1 MSFATRALRQPQ
13 NLWIRRAMFQI
24 HLWTGIGLGL
34 YITVVCLTG
43 SVLVFRRELMRTYS
57 NRPQISAHAA
67 EATPLGEDELRAAAL
82 RVYPDFTVEKVWRS
96 RRGNT
101 PVDIWMNRGPDHHKE
116 LKQRLFDPYTGA
128 DLGETRPKG
137 VRFIDWMVSLH
148 DDLLGGMNGR
158 IVNGVGS
165 ILLTLLCLTGAI
177 VWWQG
182 TGKWRRGLTVRW
194 RAGWQRINWDL
205 HSAIGF
211 WAFIAVFV
219 WAISGIYLVFPHP
232 FGALVDFLEPLDP
245 VSLTPRRGDIA
256 LEWLARLHF
265 GRFAGIK
272 TKWTWAIL
280 GVIPPVLF
288 ITGAVMWWNRV
299 LKPLRSGRRLPARAK
314 DSLHEQSAGGIRRRR
329 ADGRAH
335 GVASAGRGLRAVRI
349 RHER

>member
-1 MSFATRALRQPQ
+1 MGFYRQPQ
-13 NLWIRRAMFQI
+13 QVWIRRAMFQV
-24 HLWTGIGLGL
+24 HLWIGIAIGL
-34 YITVVCLTG
+34 YIAVVCVTG
-43 SVLVFRRELMRTYS
+43 SVLVFRRELMRAYS
-57 NRPQISAHAA
+57 NRPQISAH
-67 EATPLGEDELRAAAL
+67 TPDTKPLSEEQLRAAAL
-82 RVYPDFTVEKVWRS
+82 RAYPDFTVEKVWPS

-101 PVDIWMNRGPDHHKE
+101 PVDIWMERGPANNRVK
-116 LKQRLFDPYTGA
+116 KQHLFDPYTGA
-128 DLGETRPKG
+128 DLGETRPRAI
-137 VRFIDWMVSLH
+137 RFIDWMVSLH

-177 VWWQG
+177 IWWPG
-182 TGKWRRGLTVRW
+182 AGKWRRGLTVQW

-211 WAFIAVFV
+211 WAFIAVLL
-219 WAISGIYLVFPHP
+219 WAVSGIYLVFPHP
-232 FGALVDFLEPLDP
+232 FSALVDFLEPLDP
-245 VSLTPRRGDIA
+245 LSNVPRRGDLA

-299 LKPLRSGRRLPARAK
+299 LKPFRRTRPEPVRAK
-314 DSLHEQSAGGIRRRR
+314 ELIA
-329 ADGRAH
+329 
-335 GVASAGRGLRAVRI
+335 
-349 RHER
+349 

>member
-1 MSFATRALRQPQ
+1 MGFYRQPQ
-13 NLWIRRAMFQI
+13 NVWIRRAMFQI
-24 HLWTGIGLGL
+24 HLWTGIGVGL
-34 YITVVCLTG
+34 YIVVICVTG

-57 NRPQISAHAA
+57 NRPTVSVHAA
-67 EATPLGEDELRAAAL
+67 DAKPLTEDELRAVAL
-82 RVYPDFTVEKVWRS
+82 RAYPDFTVEKVWRG

-101 PVDIWMNRGPDHHKE
+101 PVDIWMERGPGKDKE
-116 LKQRLFDPYTGA
+116 KKQRLFDPYTGA
-128 DLGETRPKG
+128 DLGETRPRA

-158 IVNGVGS
+158 IVNGVGA
-165 ILLTLLCLTGAI
+165 ILVTLLCLTGAVI
-177 VWWQG
+177 WWQG
-182 TGKWRRGLTVRW
+182 MAKWRRGLTVQW

-219 WAISGIYLVFPHP
+219 WAVSGIYLVFPHP
-232 FGALVDFLEPLDP
+232 FSALVDYLEPLDP
-245 VSLTPRRGDIA
+245 VSLLPRRGDIA

-299 LKPLRSGRRLPARAK
+299 LKPFRRIRQEPVRAK
-314 DSLHEQSAGGIRRRR
+314 ELIA
-329 ADGRAH
+329 
-335 GVASAGRGLRAVRI
+335 
-349 RHER
+349 

>member
-1 MSFATRALRQPQ
+1 MGFYRQPQ
-13 NLWIRRAMFQI
+13 NVWIRRAMFQI
-24 HLWTGIGLGL
+24 HLWTGIGVGL
-34 YITVVCLTG
+34 YIVVICVTG

-57 NRPQISAHAA
+57 NRPTVSVHAA
-67 EATPLGEDELRAAAL
+67 DAQPLTEDELRAVAL
-82 RVYPDFTVEKVWRS
+82 RAYPDFTVEKVWRG

-101 PVDIWMNRGPDHHKE
+101 PVDIWMERGPGKDKE
-116 LKQRLFDPYTGA
+116 KKQRLFDPYTGA
-128 DLGETRPKG
+128 DLGETRPRA

-158 IVNGVGS
+158 IVNGVGA
-165 ILLTLLCLTGAI
+165 ILVTLLCLTGAVI
-177 VWWQG
+177 WWQG
-182 TGKWRRGLTVRW
+182 MAKWRRGLTVQW

-219 WAISGIYLVFPHP
+219 WAVSGIYLVFPHP
-232 FGALVDFLEPLDP
+232 FSALVDYLEPLDP
-245 VSLTPRRGDIA
+245 VSLLPRRGDIA

-299 LKPLRSGRRLPARAK
+299 LKPFRRTRQEPVRAK
-314 DSLHEQSAGGIRRRR
+314 ELIA
-329 ADGRAH
+329 
-335 GVASAGRGLRAVRI
+335 
-349 RHER
+349 

>member
-1 MSFATRALRQPQ
+1 MRFIKRAYRQPQ

-24 HLWTGIGLGL
+24 HLWTGIGVGL
-34 YITVVCLTG
+34 YIFVICITG
-43 SVLVFRRELMRTYS
+43 SGLVVRRELTRMYS
-57 NRPQISAHAA
+57 NRPQVSMHVADAK
-67 EATPLGEDELRAAAL
+67 PLTEDQLRVAAL
-82 RVYPDFTVEKVWRS
+82 RAFPDFTVEKVWRG
-96 RRGNT
+96 RRGTT
-101 PVDIWMNRGPDHHKE
+101 PVDIWMNRGTTK
-116 LKQRLFDPYTGA
+116 KQHLFDPYNGA
-128 DLGETRPKG
+128 DLGETRP
-137 VRFIDWMVSLH
+137 RAIRAIDWLVSLH

-158 IVNGVGS
+158 LVNGAGA

-177 VWWQG
+177 IWWQG
-182 TGKWRRGLTVRW
+182 ASKWRRGLTVRV
-194 RAGWQRINWDL
+194 RGGWQRVNWDL

-232 FGALVDFLEPLDP
+232 FSWLVDYLEPPDLN
-245 VSLTPRRGDIA
+245 SLLPRRGDLA
-256 LEWLARLHF
+256 LEWLAKLHF

-299 LKPLRSGRRLPARAK
+299 LSRTFSRRDSWHEQPAGRIRGRRP
-314 DSLHEQSAGGIRRRR
+314 H
-329 ADGRAH
+329 GRPH
-335 GVASAGRGLRAVRI
+335 VVASVGRGLRALRI

>member
-1 MSFATRALRQPQ
+1 MGFYRQPQ
-13 NLWIRRAMFQI
+13 NVWIRRAMFQV
-24 HLWTGIGLGL
+24 HLWTGIGIGL
-34 YITVVCLTG
+34 YIVVVCLTG

-57 NRPQISAHAA
+57 NRPKISAHAA
-67 EATPLGEDELRAAAL
+67 DAKLLTEDQLRDVALRA
-82 RVYPDFTVEKVWRS
+82 YPGFTVEKVWPS

-101 PVDIWMNRGPDHHKE
+101 PVDIWMTRGRGGKE
-116 LKQRLFDPYTGA
+116 RKQHLFDPYTGA
-128 DLGETRPKG
+128 DLGETRPRG
-137 VRFIDWMVSLH
+137 IRFIDWMVSLH

-158 IVNGVGS
+158 IVNGVGA
-165 ILLTLLCLTGAI
+165 ILLTLLCLTGAVI
-177 VWWQG
+177 WWPG
-182 TGKWRRGLTVRW
+182 AGKWRRGLTVQW

-211 WAFIAVFV
+211 WAFVAVFV

-232 FGALVDFLEPLDP
+232 FSALVDFLEPLDLQ
-245 VSLTPRRGDIA
+245 SAAPRRGDLA

-299 LKPLRSGRRLPARAK
+299 LKPFRRTRPEPARAK
-314 DSLHEQSAGGIRRRR
+314 ELIA
-329 ADGRAH
+329 
-335 GVASAGRGLRAVRI
+335 
-349 RHER
+349 